1 MLQQQ
6 QQQLTLGHNNF
17 AAQFCLQQNI
27 MSDK

>member
-1 MLQQQ
+1 MLQQ

-17 AAQFCLQQNI
+17 AAQFCLQQNT